1 MEIMITGRPSMSK
14 RRIGPKSYNVGNFS
28 AISSLVV
35 AMPDSEVPNHKP
47 RES

>member
-1 MEIMITGRPSMSK
+1 MEIMITGRPSMSQL
-14 RRIGPKSYNVGNFS
+14 RIGLKSYYRRNFS

-35 AMPDSEVPNHKP
+35 AMPDSEVLNHKP